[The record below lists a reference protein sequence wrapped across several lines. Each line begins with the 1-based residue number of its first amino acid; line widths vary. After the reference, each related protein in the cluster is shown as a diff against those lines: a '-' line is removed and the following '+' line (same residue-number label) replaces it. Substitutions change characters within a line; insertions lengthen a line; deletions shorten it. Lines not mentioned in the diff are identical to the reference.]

1 MMYFYKDGVSS
12 SEIGDDGK
20 LERQTSDISMDGG
33 NWDKYKKKR
42 INKDMIENTDE

>member
-20 LERQTSDISMDGG
+20 LERQTSDISMDGATG
-33 NWDKYKKKR
+33 INIKR
-42 INKDMIENTDE
+42 KELTKI